1 MFGLCHFLPEP
12 HDLEL
17 RVTAGLIGDVTGD
30 GEILG
35 HAPIQ
40 LQLILFNGQVIFCKK
55 KKKEKKEK
63 NKKK

>member
-12 HDLEL
+12 YDLEL
-17 RVTAGLIGDVTGD
+17 GVTAGLIGDVTGY

-35 HAPIQ
+35 RAPIQ

-55 KKKEKKEK
+55 KKKEKK
-63 NKKK
+63 NRKK